1 MKTFLEDLIM
11 KKKYYGFLSAGLIF
25 TAALMLFAAC
35 EQPAGSTTVIVD
47 PKTPTT
53 IDTQNPVIPGTPG
66 VEASNVWVQKVN
78 NLSSDFAM
86 GVDISSVLAGEAV
99 GVTYRDEQGAVKD
112 IFDILADAGVNYIR
126 VRVWV
131 DPHVRQWDKDNKA
144 LQGWFWQITQGK
156 GSGGTYALTNPD
168 DWKIGAG
175 YGAGNADA
183 ENARKIG
190 ERMVASNART
200 GKNLKM
206 LVNFH
211 YSDFWGDPGTQI
223 RPKAWRGLSIPIIA
237 ANLREY
243 TLESLV
249 SIASSGVT
257 IGAVQTGNEING
269 GIAGTGGGS
278 AEMFTLLK
286 AGIQG
291 VRNFN
296 ARYGHKA
303 KVIVHYTDPQN
314 GFGSRITALDNN
326 NVDYDVF
333 GSSYYPRWHGTI
345 PQLQAAIQG
354 IRQAKPGKEV
364 WVVEHGVSAFP
375 SGTNGNVTDARLA
388 VGIQYPETIQG
399 QASAIRDVI
408 AATAAS
414 GGMGYF
420 VYEGAWIDP
429 GTLTRLSQ
437 AEYEESGYGV
447 ATSYSSVFRPGG
459 DSRPSPDT
467 FNALFATALVPEG
480 DNQVRGNFAESTTTW
495 YDGTSG
501 DSIRKSYGNLV
512 PGTMYPSLKVFKYV
526 YTGAEDTIRNDY
538 VVYVPSPPQ
547 ANLTKG
553 DIGRIG
559 TKLPSEVAAQ
569 WASGNTTNI
578 SVQWSANDIA
588 AITQASSSPYT
599 VNGTAS
605 SAGSSW
611 PVVISVM
618 VSPGDNLVRNPG
630 FEDEDMSSWTM
641 PGSGNRRNGDVHGGA
656 YSFDHSSRGSIY
668 QTIAITEA
676 GTYNLSV
683 YHEGAGNITLF
694 IRAGGGGGDLASETF
709 ANGGW
714 MVYKSDAVSCDLGA
728 GDTVEIGITSDNWGC
743 VDDFYMWKD

>member
-1 MKTFLEDLIM
+1 MKN
-11 KKKYYGFLSAGLIF
+11 KYYRFLSVGLVF
-25 TAALMLFAAC
+25 AAALMFFAAC
-35 EQPAGSTTVIVD
+35 EQMAGSTTVIVD
-47 PKTPTT
+47 PKPPTV

-66 VEASNVWVQKVN
+66 LASSNIWVQKVD
-78 NLSSDFAM
+78 NLSPDFAM
-86 GVDISSVLAGEAV
+86 GVDISSVLAGEAA

-144 LQGWFWQITQGK
+144 TQGGFWQITQGK
-156 GSGGTYALTNPD
+156 GKDGPYALTDPD
-168 DWKIGAG
+168 DWEIGAG

-190 ERMVASNART
+190 GRIVASNART

-223 RPKAWRGLSIPIIA
+223 RPKAWRGLSIPLIA
-237 ANLREY
+237 ARLREY

-278 AEMFTLLK
+278 ADMFTLLK

-296 ARYGHKA
+296 ARHGQNA
-303 KVIVHYTDPQN
+303 KVVVHYTDPQN
-314 GFGSRITALDNN
+314 GFGSRISALDANN
-326 NVDYDVF
+326 IDYDVF

-354 IRQAKPGKEV
+354 ILQAKPGKEV

-388 VGIQYPETIQG
+388 VGVQYPETIQG
-399 QASAIRDVI
+399 QANAIRDVI
-408 AATAAS
+408 AAASVS

-420 VYEGAWIDP
+420 IYEAAWVDP
-429 GTLTRLSQ
+429 GTLTTMSQ
-437 AEYEESGYGV
+437 AEYEESGYGI
-447 ATSYSSVFRPGG
+447 AAGYSSVFRPNG

-480 DNQVRGNFAESTTTW
+480 DNQVRGNFAESTKTW
-495 YDGTSG
+495 YDGVSG
-501 DSIRKSYGNLV
+501 DAIRKSYGNLV
-512 PGTMYPSLKVFKYV
+512 PGQAYPSLKVFKYA
-526 YTGAEDTIRNDY
+526 YTGAEDTTSRGDY
-538 VVYVPSPPQ
+538 VMYVPSPPQ

-553 DIGRIG
+553 DIGSIA
-559 TKLPSEVAAQ
+559 TKLPSGVAAQ

-578 SVQWSANDIA
+578 SVQWNGDDIA
-588 AITQASSSPYT
+588 AITEASSAPYT

-605 SAGSSW
+605 SSGGSTW

-618 VSPGDNLVRNPG
+618 VPPGVNLVQNPG
-630 FEDEDMSSWTM
+630 FEDEDMSAWTI
-641 PGSGNRRNGDVHGGA
+641 PGSGYRRNGDFHDGA
-656 YSFDHSSRGSIY
+656 YSFDHSSGASIY
-668 QTIAITEA
+668 QTINITET

-694 IRAGGGGGDLASETF
+694 IRTSGGSDLVSDTF

-714 MVYKSDAVSCDLGA
+714 MAYRSDSVSCNLNA
-728 GDTVEIGITSDNWGC
+728 GDTVEIGIESNNWGC
-743 VDDFYMWKD
+743 VDDFYLWKD